1 MIEGLLGL
9 LIIIIGVYLAHF
21 IPNYVVYKKLIKI
34 FNYDSIAPYTLPK
47 MSFEQIHS
55 LLSVP
60 ELNIRHVT
68 VQEDCDWGGYY
79 ERKHGM
85 FITYTW
91 NGDSCEMIDWL
102 NNERNIRN
110 LYKPIFIV
118 PKSSMDYLKLRNYFN
133 ETDKASNDDSVR
145 SAQIESLK
153 YITDLIHQ
161 SQDNHAKILQDCQS
175 EMDRFLDGKDF
186 KWETQYVNQK

>member
-1 MIEGLLGL
+1 MVEGLLKL
-9 LIIIIGVYLAHF
+9 LIIIICIYLANF
-21 IPNYVVYKKLIKI
+21 IPNYVTYKKLIKI

-79 ERKHGM
+79 EHKRG
-85 FITYTW
+85 ISIAYTW
-91 NGDSCEMIDWL
+91 NGESCEMIDWL
-102 NNERNIRN
+102 NNRHNIRS

-118 PKSSMDYLKLRNYFN
+118 PKSSIDYLKLRNYFN
-133 ETDKASNDDSVR
+133 ETDKVSNDDSVR

-153 YITDLIHQ
+153 YLTDLIHQ
-161 SQDNHAKILQDCQS
+161 AQDNHTKTLQDCQL
-175 EMDRFLDGKDF
+175 EMDRYLDGEFLKN
-186 KWETQYVNQK
+186 KRNM

>member
-68 VQEDCDWGGYY
+68 VREDCDWGGYY
-79 ERKHGM
+79 EH
-85 FITYTW
+85 
-91 NGDSCEMIDWL
+91 
-102 NNERNIRN
+102 
-110 LYKPIFIV
+110 
-118 PKSSMDYLKLRNYFN
+118 KLTALWMTSR
-133 ETDKASNDDSVR
+133 DDNTG
-145 SAQIESLK
+145 
-153 YITDLIHQ
+153 YITW
-161 SQDNHAKILQDCQS
+161 DNLGV
-175 EMDRFLDGKDF
+175 LV
-186 KWETQYVNQK
+186 VNCLEGMKYSKENMEK

>member
-68 VQEDCDWGGYY
+68 VREDCDWGGYY
-79 ERKHGM
+79 EHKRGM
-85 FITYTW
+85 FIAYTW
-91 NGDSCEMIDWL
+91 NGDSYEMIDWL
-102 NNERNIRN
+102 NNRHNIRS

-118 PKSSMDYLKLRNYFN
+118 PKSSIDYLKLRNYFN
-133 ETDKASNDDSVR
+133 EADKVSNDDSVR

-153 YITDLIHQ
+153 YLADLIHQ

-186 KWETQYVNQK
+186 KWETQYVNQN

>member
-68 VQEDCDWGGYY
+68 VRENYDWGGYY
-79 ERKHGM
+79 KHKHGM
-85 FITYTW
+85 LITYTW

-102 NNERNIRN
+102 NNNHNIRS
-110 LYKPIFIV
+110 LYKHIFIV
-118 PKSSMDYLKLRNYFN
+118 PKSSIDYLKLRNYFN
-133 ETDKASNDDSVR
+133 ETDKVSNDDSVR
-145 SAQIESLK
+145 SAQIDSLK
-153 YITDLIHQ
+153 YLNGLIHQ
-161 SQDNHAKILQDCQS
+161 AQDRSTKTLQDCQL
-175 EMDRFLDGKDF
+175 EMDRYLDGKIL
-186 KWETQYVNQK
+186 KERRNM

>member
-1 MIEGLLGL
+1 MVQGLLKL
-9 LIIIIGVYLAHF
+9 LIIIICIYLAHF
-21 IPNYVVYKKLIKI
+21 IPNYVSYKKLIKI

-68 VQEDCDWGGYY
+68 VQKDWNWDRYY
-79 ERKHGM
+79 EHKRGM
-85 FITYTW
+85 LITYTW
-91 NGDSCEMIDWL
+91 NGNSCEMIDWL
-102 NNERNIRN
+102 NSNNCKIKTT
-110 LYKPIFIV
+110 YKPIFIV

-133 ETDKASNDDSVR
+133 ETDKVSNDDSVR

-153 YITDLIHQ
+153 YLTDLIHQ
-161 SQDNHAKILQDCQS
+161 AQDNHTKTLQDCQL
-175 EMDRFLDGKDF
+175 EMDRYLDEKIL
-186 KWETQYVNQK
+186 KERCNM

>member
-1 MIEGLLGL
+1 MVEGLLKL
-9 LIIIIGVYLAHF
+9 LIIIICIYLANF
-21 IPNYVVYKKLIKI
+21 IPNYVTYKKLIKI

-68 VQEDCDWGGYY
+68 VREDCDWAEYY
-79 ERKHGM
+79 EHKRGIL
-85 FITYTW
+85 ITYTW

-102 NNERNIRN
+102 NNKHNIRS

-118 PKSSMDYLKLRNYFN
+118 PKSSIDYLKLRNYFN
-133 ETDKASNDDSVR
+133 ETDKVSNDDSVR
-145 SAQIESLK
+145 SAQIDSLK
-153 YITDLIHQ
+153 YLTGLIHQ
-161 SQDNHAKILQDCQS
+161 AQDNSTKTLQDCQL
-175 EMDRFLDGKDF
+175 EMDRYLDGKIL
-186 KWETQYVNQK
+186 KERRNM